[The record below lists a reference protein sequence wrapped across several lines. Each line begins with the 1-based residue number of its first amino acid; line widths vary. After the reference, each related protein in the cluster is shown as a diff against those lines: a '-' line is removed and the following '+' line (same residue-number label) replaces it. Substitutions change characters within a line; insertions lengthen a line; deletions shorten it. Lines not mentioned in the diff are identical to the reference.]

1 MGNEMVGKVINET
14 KDHHG
19 SPTDKENYGHTS
31 QKRICSTTTSVNFVM
46 LTWRPKKIQNMILQA
61 HDEIK
66 VSGVVESLLHFSLLS
81 FKETHSQYFK
91 FTKKSHFIN
100 ARNDERK

>member
-1 MGNEMVGKVINET
+1 MVGKVVDET
-14 KDHHG
+14 KDDHW
-19 SPTDKENYGHTS
+19 SPTDKEYYCDTG
-31 QKRICSTTTSVNFVM
+31 QKSICSSTSSVNFVM

-81 FKETHSQYFK
+81 FKDT
-91 FTKKSHFIN
+91 FTVFGNSLKSLILLTQGLMN
-100 ARNDERK
+100 ESES

>member
-1 MGNEMVGKVINET
+1 MVGKVVDET
-14 KDHHG
+14 KDDHW
-19 SPTDKENYGHTS
+19 SPTDKEYYCDTG
-31 QKRICSTTTSVNFVM
+31 QKSICSSTSSVNFVM

-81 FKETHSQYFK
+81 FKDT
-91 FTKKSHFIN
+91 FTVFQIH
-100 ARNDERK
+100 